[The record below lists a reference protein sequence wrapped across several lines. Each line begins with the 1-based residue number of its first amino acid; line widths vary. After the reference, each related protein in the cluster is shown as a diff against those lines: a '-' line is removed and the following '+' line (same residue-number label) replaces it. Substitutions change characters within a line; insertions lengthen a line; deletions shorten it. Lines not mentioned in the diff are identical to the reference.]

1 MLSCPLSPPK
11 STFGPFWPPKRTNTS
26 DAKNVIFNSYLFQRL
41 IKGITPD
48 IKSTRTKA
56 PAKNSLPA
64 KEIQMSESSA
74 RLLKNASFVTNN
86 SQNSS
91 FVINQP

>member
-1 MLSCPLSPPK
+1 MSQELKIPPTFLSHLCRNL
-11 STFGPFWPPKRTNTS
+11 TF
-26 DAKNVIFNSYLFQRL
+26 VLFSLQRL